1 MAQALSLI
9 PTPTPQ
15 AFPQEALCEGLRT
28 SPDQQ
33 DDNYLHWEPPAPR
46 HQDSGPLRQGSL
58 RKPDTARHEP
68 AQFAAPAGVSKRQLD
83 DTTLRQPGK
92 QHCQSTTA
100 STLSQG
106 TVRSVSDP
114 ARASVGLQICPT
126 VPSLFN
132 IQTYSGGSEQLCC
145 NSLLAVALHRACLT
159 PGLLPAGMGFGPC
172 PAVATVCSSLQVH

>member
-114 ARASVGLQICPT
+114 ARQLACRSAPQ
-126 VPSLFN
+126 SLHSSTFRLIRGDRN
-132 IQTYSGGSEQLCC
+132 DF
-145 NSLLAVALHRACLT
+145 VATACL
-159 PGLLPAGMGFGPC
+159 M
-172 PAVATVCSSLQVH
+172 